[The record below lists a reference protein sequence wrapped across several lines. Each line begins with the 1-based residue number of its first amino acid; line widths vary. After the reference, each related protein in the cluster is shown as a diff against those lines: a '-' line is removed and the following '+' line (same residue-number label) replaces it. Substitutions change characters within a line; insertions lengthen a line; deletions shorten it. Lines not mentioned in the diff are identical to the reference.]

1 MPGEH
6 ADGEGCMSTRG
17 LIAGIAT
24 ATVVVAGVV
33 GVTSANATASPSDS
47 ELSLAVAAAP
57 TVAVPPAPKTYPR
70 AAYLVESERRI
81 FSRQARPLSARQS
94 FMHFAFKS
102 PRTRDLRGIEKSLYR
117 GRYFKPSVERERR
130 CIMQRES
137 GGRYW
142 AVSPTGKY
150 RGAYQVSPDLAR
162 GVTWMMLPEHK
173 KIMGPRAA
181 REAMAKL
188 RKKPMN
194 TWPRYWQDAAF
205 HTVMNWEHTGSG
217 GSHWAGTRVGC

>member
-6 ADGEGCMSTRG
+6 ADVEGCMSTRG
-17 LIAGIAT
+17 FIAGIAT

-47 ELSLAVAAAP
+47 ELAPAVAAAS
-57 TVAVPPAPKTYPR
+57 PAPAPSPR
-70 AAYLVESERRI
+70 AAHLVESDQRLVT
-81 FSRQARPLSARQS
+81 RQTRSLTARES
-94 FMHFAFKS
+94 FVHFAFKS

-117 GRYFKPSVERERR
+117 GRYFRPSVERERR

-181 REAMAKL
+181 REALAKL

-205 HTVMNWEHTGSG
+205 HTVMNWEGTGSG
-217 GSHWAGTRVGC
+217 ASHWAGTRVGC